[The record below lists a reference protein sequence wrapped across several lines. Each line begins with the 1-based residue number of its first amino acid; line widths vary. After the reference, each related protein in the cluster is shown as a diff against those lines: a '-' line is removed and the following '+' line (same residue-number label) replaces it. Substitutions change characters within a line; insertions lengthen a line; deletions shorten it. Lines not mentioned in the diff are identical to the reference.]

1 MSDAMTPE
9 QTARAA
15 EYSNAYRIGL
25 GVGRGGTP
33 VNWARWSDQ
42 SKAGYRAGCE
52 WGQAHPLPT
61 LQAACEDLAAEL
73 AIGQARTDGEAI
85 PPVTLTFPGFPSIRG
100 AGPAITEIP
109 PVRPDWI
116 YGPGGVRERVA
127 ERMAAEAEADA
138 EGAE

>member
-1 MSDAMTPE
+1 MSDE
-9 QTARAA
+9 TACTS
-15 EYSNAYRIGL
+15 ESPDYPGL
-25 GVGRGGTP
+25 ACNLV
-33 VNWARWSDQ
+33 
-42 SKAGYRAGCE
+42 
-52 WGQAHPLPT
+52 AHPGADHYALGMSWPNITREGSWQGDTSKTAYHAPT
-61 LQAACEDLAAEL
+61 GDLTAACEDLAAEL